1 MRHVEID
8 VADLMVVGLRHHN
21 DFLGA
26 LDDEDRL
33 KSALEQEAGN
43 AARPAALPRT
53 ETGLSGENL
62 FVVLAQCLP
71 HPGLKDG
78 IGKVGYGK
86 CRLPSREA
94 EFVVVDRRMSRIIGD
109 GTCAAYGWLQPA

>member
-1 MRHVEID
+1 MRYVQID
-8 VADLMVVGLRHHN
+8 MADLMVVGLRHHD

-33 KSALEQEAGN
+33 KSALEQVAGN

-53 ETGLSGENL
+53 VTGLSGENL

-86 CRLPSREA
+86 CRLLSRDA
-94 EFVVVDRRMSRIIGD
+94 ELVVVDRRVGRIVGD
-109 GTCAAYGWLQPA
+109 GARAA